1 MVSSGC
7 SHAFDRRNCSTDIC
21 VEMYREREEEW
32 VREFKIHEVTRNT
45 HRNGPSSSSRRLL
58 PWSKCLPTRSQN
70 SPRSSILIPC
80 HSAWADE
87 WSYKSERPMF
97 SSLKDASAFIE
108 KKNKNR
114 DNAQQKSGE
123 RAEKRRRVMVRVASI
138 FLVYL
143 IRFVRGLAR
152 VVMSLV
158 RKESRISLILSL

>member
-1 MVSSGC
+1 
-7 SHAFDRRNCSTDIC
+7 
-21 VEMYREREEEW
+21 
-32 VREFKIHEVTRNT
+32 
-45 HRNGPSSSSRRLL
+45 
-58 PWSKCLPTRSQN
+58 
-70 SPRSSILIPC
+70 
-80 HSAWADE
+80 
-87 WSYKSERPMF
+87 MF
-97 SSLKDASAFIE
+97 SSSKDASAFVE

-114 DNAQQKSGE
+114 DTAQQKSGE